1 MVSNNKIPN
10 PIHSII
16 SKQIPDCN
24 KKGKNTMAKAKNY
37 SNYVEVVGNVATI
50 YQKPTE
56 KNFGEM
62 RFRLIN
68 HRSWSKDD
76 KKGTE
81 DTPVSILVKK
91 NRRWAKQ
98 DIIEKG
104 KFIRVIGHLEDNS
117 YKDADGKWHGGL
129 EISAD
134 KIVELKKR
142 EDGKVENTE
151 TGQAEEIDQN
161 VEEEGVQ
168 ITEE

>member
-1 MVSNNKIPN
+1 
-10 PIHSII
+10 
-16 SKQIPDCN
+16 
-24 KKGKNTMAKAKNY
+24 MAQAKNY

-68 HRSWSKDD
+68 HRSYTKKDGT
-76 KKGTE
+76 KGSE

-104 KFIRVIGHLEDNS
+104 KFIRVVGHLEDNS

-151 TGQAEEIDQN
+151 TGQAEVIDQN